1 MSVHLILIGS
11 VGFLI
16 DSVWILIGSVEI
28 LLEKKHFERKVYVM
42 DLACGMFIG
51 SCIVK
56 QIQVM
61 KYSKTCGSVF
71 LWIVYRVLL
80 SQDNFYNACI
90 TPLSMSIYQN
100 PMNKQFMLWVGY
112 TNCLSDTMCACAGF
126 LSLSVNA
133 YCVKF
138 LYQIHHVRKC
148 TVLGSS
154 WPQSLMRIAYYQHC
168 VAGAVSTH
176 DVTDTGFYFFNN
188 SQSALHRNV
197 E

>member
-1 MSVHLILIGS
+1 MDFNWVCR
-11 VGFLI
+11 
-16 DSVWILIGSVEI
+16 DSPW
-28 LLEKKHFERKVYVM
+28 KKHFERKVYVM

-112 TNCLSDTMCACAGF
+112 TNCLSDTLCACAGF

-148 TVLGSS
+148 TALGSS
-154 WPQSLMRIAYYQHC
+154 WPQSLMRIAYYQILYQIHC
-168 VAGAVSTH
+168 VDLLYKLLIRFTGCVSLSTPALMCI
-176 DVTDTGFYFFNN
+176 VYNTISWWRWLT
-188 SQSALHRNV
+188 SAQ
-197 E
+197 